1 MTTEA
6 DKMTTDVY
14 KLDDF
19 KFEALLDDKFQRED
33 VDLSK
38 FVIDER
44 RSIPRS

>member
-6 DKMTTDVY
+6 DKMTDVY

-44 RSIPRS
+44 RSMVLT